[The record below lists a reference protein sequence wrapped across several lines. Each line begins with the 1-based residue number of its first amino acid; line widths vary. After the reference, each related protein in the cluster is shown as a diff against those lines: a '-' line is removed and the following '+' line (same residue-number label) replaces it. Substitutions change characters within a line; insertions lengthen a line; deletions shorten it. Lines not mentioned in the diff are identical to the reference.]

1 MATSSSRIGAMG
13 LVDVLVP
20 KVVAAL
26 SALICRL
33 EIAVR
38 RVSTNAVSAL
48 AMVVVLEVALMSL
61 RIWLMPTASVL
72 SVRLAMSEASAD
84 ALRIAMELEKYW
96 AWFAVAPVTNEATE
110 GRAVGLDGMLAAMR
124 VTSAPSALAM
134 RSMAF
139 ADGAPVAL
147 SAGVLSALASTS
159 MAFWM
164 ETIFCSNDGSVITC
178 SSGSLSSTEVD
189 DRPSTRATDVRA
201 SLTGVPDKTI
211 AVTNVLRG
219 VMG

>member
-26 SALICRL
+26 SALTCRL
-33 EIAVR
+33 EMAVR

-84 ALRIAMELEKYW
+84 ALCIAMELEKYW
-96 AWFAVAPVTNEATE
+96 AWLAVAPVTNAATE

-134 RSMAF
+134 RSMAL
-139 ADGAPVAL
+139 ADGAVVAL
-147 SAGVLSALASTS
+147 SAWVLSALASTS

-164 ETIFCSNDGSVITC
+164 ETIFCNKEGSVIT
-178 SSGSLSSTEVD
+178 
-189 DRPSTRATDVRA
+189 
-201 SLTGVPDKTI
+201 
-211 AVTNVLRG
+211 
-219 VMG
+219 